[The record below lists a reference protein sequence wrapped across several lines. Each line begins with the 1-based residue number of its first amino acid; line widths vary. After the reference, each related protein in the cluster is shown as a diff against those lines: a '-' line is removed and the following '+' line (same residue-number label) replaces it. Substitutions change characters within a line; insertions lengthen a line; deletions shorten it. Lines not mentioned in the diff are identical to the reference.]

1 MKIETRQKIKDFN
14 TNILFL
20 ELIKWKIIDLY
31 RAKKYGKTLHLYGVR
46 CLTGMYGCGKTMAMT
61 KIALDLRKKHGDDIY
76 ICTNFGLLIQDF
88 AFDNIKQTGVQY
100 DKPIV
105 FFWDEVQNE
114 FPATDRVFPLEIR
127 QALSL
132 NRKGKGKMFYWA
144 SQDHELV
151 HKTIRRLTIEY
162 GVCKT
167 IFGRYTKVRWYR
179 DYDYRALY
187 EEVDINKKM
196 KIHPFKKMKF
206 IQTDFIRSLYNSFG
220 WDNGEKLNV

>member
-61 KIALDLRKKHGDDIY
+61 KLALDLRKKHGDDIY

-88 AFDNIKQTGVQY
+88 EFKDVKQTGVQY

-105 FFWDEVQNE
+105 FMWDEVQNE
-114 FPATDRVFPLEIR
+114 FPATEKVFPKEIR

-132 NRKGKGKMFYWA
+132 NRKGNGKMFYWA

>member
-31 RAKKYGKTLHLYGVR
+31 RAKKYGKTLHMYGIR

-61 KIALDLRKKHGDDIY
+61 KIALDLRKKHGDSIY

-88 AFDNIKQTGVQY
+88 EFNDVKQTGVQY

-114 FPATDRVFPLEIR
+114 FPATEKVFPKEIR
-127 QALSL
+127 QALTL
-132 NRKGKGKMFYWA
+132 NRKGNGKMFYWA

-196 KIHPFKKMKF
+196 KIHPFKKLKF

>member
-1 MKIETRQKIKDFN
+1 MKSETKQKIKDFEFKI
-14 TNILFL
+14 ILL
-20 ELIKWKIIDLY
+20 DLIKWKLIDLY
-31 RAKKYGKTLHLYGVR
+31 RFKKYGKKLHMYGVR
-46 CLTGMYGCGKTMAMT
+46 CLTGMYGCGKTMVMT
-61 KIALDLRKKHGDDIY
+61 KIAFDLRRKHGNDIY
-76 ICTNFGLLIQDF
+76 ICTNFGLSLQDF
-88 AFDNIKQTGVQY
+88 EFNDVRQTGVQY

-105 FFWDEVQNE
+105 FMWDEVQNE
-114 FPATDRVFPLEIR
+114 FPATDKVFPKEIR

-132 NRKGKGKMFYWA
+132 NRKGNGKMFYWA

-162 GVCKT
+162 GVCKS

-206 IQTDFIRSLYNSFG
+206 IQSDYIRSLYDSYG
-220 WDNGEKLNV
+220 WDNGEKLKT

>member
-1 MKIETRQKIKDFN
+1 MKSETKQKIKDFEFKI
-14 TNILFL
+14 ILL
-20 ELIKWKIIDLY
+20 DLIKWKLIDLY
-31 RAKKYGKTLHLYGVR
+31 RFKKHGKKLHMYGVR
-46 CLTGMYGCGKTMAMT
+46 CLTGMYGCGKTMVMT
-61 KIALDLRKKHGDDIY
+61 KIACDLRRKHGNDIY
-76 ICTNFGLLIQDF
+76 ICTNFGLSLQDF
-88 AFDNIKQTGVQY
+88 EFNDVKQTGIQY
-100 DKPIV
+100 DKPVV
-105 FFWDEVQNE
+105 FMWDEVQNE
-114 FPATDRVFPLEIR
+114 FPATDKVFPKEIR

-132 NRKGKGKMFYWA
+132 NRKGNGKMFYWG

-162 GVCKT
+162 GVCRT

-206 IQTDFIRSLYNSFG
+206 IQNDYIRSLYDSYG
-220 WDNGEKLNV
+220 WDNGEKLKT

>member
-1 MKIETRQKIKDFN
+1 MKSETKQKIKDFEFKI
-14 TNILFL
+14 ILL
-20 ELIKWKIIDLY
+20 DLIKWKLIDLY
-31 RAKKYGKTLHLYGVR
+31 RFKKYGKKLHMYGVR

-61 KIALDLRKKHGDDIY
+61 KIAFDLRRKHGNDIY
-76 ICTNFGLLIQDF
+76 ICTNFGLAIQDF
-88 AFDNIKQTGVQY
+88 EFNDVKQTGVQY

-105 FFWDEVQNE
+105 FMWDEVQNE
-114 FPATDRVFPLEIR
+114 FPATDKVFPKEIR

-132 NRKGKGKMFYWA
+132 NRKGNGKMFYWA

-162 GVCKT
+162 GVCKS

-206 IQTDFIRSLYNSFG
+206 IQSDYIRSLYDSYG
-220 WDNGEKLNV
+220 WDNGEKLKT

>member
-1 MKIETRQKIKDFN
+1 MKSETKQKIKDFEFKI
-14 TNILFL
+14 ILL
-20 ELIKWKIIDLY
+20 DLIKWKLIDLY
-31 RAKKYGKTLHLYGVR
+31 RFKKYGKKLHMYGVR

-61 KIALDLRKKHGDDIY
+61 KIAFDLRRKHGNDIY
-76 ICTNFGLLIQDF
+76 ICTNFGLSLQDF
-88 AFDNIKQTGVQY
+88 EFNDVRQTGVQY

-105 FFWDEVQNE
+105 FMWDEVQNE
-114 FPATDRVFPLEIR
+114 FPATDKVFPKEIR

-132 NRKGKGKMFYWA
+132 NRKGNGKMFYWA

-162 GVCKT
+162 GVCKS

-206 IQTDFIRSLYNSFG
+206 IQSDYIRSLYDSYG
-220 WDNGEKLNV
+220 WDNGEKLKT

>member
-1 MKIETRQKIKDFN
+1 MKNETKQKIKEFEFKI
-14 TNILFL
+14 ILL
-20 ELIKWKIIDLY
+20 DLIKWKLIDLY
-31 RAKKYGKTLHLYGVR
+31 RFKKYGKKLHMYGVR

-61 KIALDLRKKHGDDIY
+61 KIAFDLRRKHGNDIY
-76 ICTNFGLLIQDF
+76 ICTNFGLAIQDF
-88 AFDNIKQTGVQY
+88 EFNDVKQTGVQY

-105 FFWDEVQNE
+105 FMWDEVQNE
-114 FPATDRVFPLEIR
+114 FPATDKVFPKEIR

-132 NRKGKGKMFYWA
+132 NRKGNGKMFYWA

-162 GVCKT
+162 GVCKS

-206 IQTDFIRSLYNSFG
+206 IQSDYIRSLYDSYG
-220 WDNGEKLNV
+220 WDNGEKLKT